1 MAFLSLLDDRAKPKG
16 SRDPLGFELV
26 WTRFGRTI
34 VGNLTTITS
43 SLENFS
49 TAILGFYWANKLNQH
64 LDDKVRHKAIRETFL
79 RFEQVAAYLRYVEK
93 SQDIMGITR
102 VKDRMLD
109 EGFQLSLGL
118 SQKQMIL
125 SDQASY
131 GLWGFY
137 STAMRDSNLIVGNDR
152 VPTGDGELIA
162 EEIINELS
170 EISDDF
176 FNLIQSDA
184 KLDRTSLANWAP
196 TFMKAINNH
205 SVNEKLL
212 VHLMG
217 GSRTAHLQ
225 HELWSITKIIFKGK
239 SNPPDN
245 VPSYIEALFK
255 KNPSNELISA
265 LEKIRTIERVLVT
278 INNVFHYCR
287 RKDGVLLSDILNTL
301 KGRYNYNYLPDEL
314 PVDNFPWKT
323 EINEILIAL
332 KGNNNKIAIELMLSL
347 NKKVMSLR
355 NGAPWL
361 EIEPNKILR
370 VKMKSEK
377 AELKPQDV
385 LESKWDYDYFLESY
399 LTISSKQLGMHRG

>member
-49 TAILGFYWANKLNQH
+49 TALLGFYWANKLNQH

-109 EGFQLSLGL
+109 ESFQLSLGL

-137 STAMRDSNLIVGNDR
+137 STAMRDSGLIIGNDR
-152 VPTGDGELIA
+152 LPTQDGERIA
-162 EEIINELS
+162 EELIKELGD
-170 EISDDF
+170 ISDDF
-176 FNLIQSDA
+176 FILIQGDR
-184 KLDRTSLANWAP
+184 KLDRTLLDNWAK
-196 TFMKAINNH
+196 TFMKSINCD
-205 SVNEKLL
+205 SVNKKLL
-212 VHLMG
+212 LHLMG
-217 GSRTAHLQ
+217 GSQTAHLQ
-225 HELWSITKIIFKGK
+225 QELWGLTKNIFKDK
-239 SNPPDN
+239 LNQPAN
-245 VPSYIEALFK
+245 VPSYIEALFSK
-255 KNPSNELISA
+255 TPSDELNRA
-265 LEKIRTIERVLVT
+265 LVKIQTIERVLVT
-278 INNVFHYCR
+278 INNIFHYCR
-287 RKDGVLLSDILNTL
+287 RKDGVLFSDILNTL
-301 KGRYNYNYLPDEL
+301 KDRYNYNYLPDEL
-314 PVDNFPWKT
+314 PIDNFPWKT
-323 EINEILIAL
+323 EINGILMAL
-332 KGNNNKIAIELMLSL
+332 KGNDNKVAVELMLAL
-347 NKKVMSLR
+347 NKKVMTLR
-355 NGAPWL
+355 NGAPWIEL
-361 EIEPNKILR
+361 ESNKTLR

-377 AELKPQDV
+377 AELKSQEI
-385 LESKWDYDYFLESY
+385 LESKWDYDYFLESF
-399 LTISSKQLGMHRG
+399 LTISIKQLGAHSG